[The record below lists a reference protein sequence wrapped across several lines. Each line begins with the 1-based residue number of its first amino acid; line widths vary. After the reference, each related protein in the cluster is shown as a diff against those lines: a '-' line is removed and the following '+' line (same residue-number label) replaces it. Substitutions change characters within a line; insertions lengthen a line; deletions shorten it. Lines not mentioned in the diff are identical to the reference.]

1 MFWYNLCRD
10 VVDSSFAV
18 TKVLS
23 ACQLRR
29 HDCVARFSVLR
40 DQQIEMHH
48 GLRQRRG
55 ASAVSRLT
63 ASAAAGAVEPA
74 PQTKQMEAAD
84 AAPTWQIR
92 LLYDSE
98 CPLCMKEVAM
108 LMSRDDGKG
117 KIDFVDICSPSYD
130 AAENGGVTFET
141 AMRRIHGVLPDGSVV
156 SNVEVFRRCY
166 EAVGLGWLYEFTK
179 YYPFGPMANA
189 VYELWA
195 ANRLR
200 VTGRPDLATI
210 LEERRGTPQGANCD
224 EDSCEI
230 EFPPKRK

>member
-1 MFWYNLCRD
+1 M
-10 VVDSSFAV
+10 
-18 TKVLS
+18 
-23 ACQLRR
+23 
-29 HDCVARFSVLR
+29 
-40 DQQIEMHH
+40 
-48 GLRQRRG
+48 
-55 ASAVSRLT
+55 
-63 ASAAAGAVEPA
+63 
-74 PQTKQMEAAD
+74 
-84 AAPTWQIR
+84 
-92 LLYDSE
+92 
-98 CPLCMKEVAM
+98 
-108 LMSRDDGKG
+108 MSRDGGKG

-130 AAENGGVTFET
+130 PAENGGVTFET

-166 EAVGLGWLYEFTK
+166 EAVGLGWLYAFTK

-200 VTGRPDLATI
+200 VTGRPDLATL

-224 EDSCEI
+224 EDACEI